1 MRRRDFIKA
10 AEEYSR
16 MGSVDRWVI
25 ESVLVWMK
33 ENPDV
38 LSRMGGFSINLSG
51 HSLNDETFLDF
62 IFEALVRYQVPR
74 QKLIFE
80 ITETTAVANL
90 EDAADFINE
99 MKGIGCRFSLD
110 DFGAG
115 QSSYAYLKRLPV
127 DFIKIDGAFVRNIS
141 EDDVDYALVK
151 SITEMGHFLNKKIV
165 AEFVSS
171 EEILEVV
178 KDIGVDYVQGYYL
191 GRPVMI
197 EDLEGSLQ
205 PNHEMA

>member
-1 MRRRDFIKA
+1 M
-10 AEEYSR
+10 
-16 MGSVDRWVI
+16 
-25 ESVLVWMK
+25 
-33 ENPDV
+33 
-38 LSRMGGFSINLSG
+38 
-51 HSLNDETFLDF
+51 
-62 IFEALVRYQVPR
+62 
-74 QKLIFE
+74 
-80 ITETTAVANL
+80 
-90 EDAADFINE
+90 
-99 MKGIGCRFSLD
+99 
-110 DFGAG
+110 
-115 QSSYAYLKRLPV
+115 